1 MGKKYVFLKPNGEIK
16 VTAQHV
22 DAAAAEGISLSE
34 YLNREKK
41 DIVNMYNG
49 ELDAFDIALLSHGIR
64 VRENREAGMSSSPL
78 SAFFTTNENRNLFK
92 EFVIRELRQ
101 ISGKD
106 SIINDLVGSTRIIQG
121 DSAKQVIL
129 ELTDKTVDGK
139 KNKANL
145 KKRRIAEG
153 ANIPVKTLK
162 LGEVAIKIYKYGIGV
177 SATYEVMRR
186 TSIDMFRKFME
197 LVNIQAAYDEVDAV
211 VDMIINGDENSEAT
225 QVFKA
230 SELGTEYENNVLDE
244 KTLITYLIS
253 QDYHGFDSLVV
264 GKKILVDLITT
275 LMEKNLTN
283 AANPQLSFTFPNV
296 LKNLKVV
303 YYENLPKTKDGKEQ
317 IIGLAK
323 EYAIEK
329 VIEANSMIRETERII
344 ENQTQVAYLTE
355 NAGFSKLD
363 PRASSILVLD

>member
-1 MGKKYVFLKPNGEIK
+1 MKFNFLKKGGEI
-16 VTAQHV
+16 HV
-22 DAAAAEGISLSE
+22 KMEEFDKCAAEGISVSE
-34 YLNREKK
+34 YLNKEYK
-41 DIVNMYNG
+41 DVVEMYNG

-64 VRENREAGMSSSPL
+64 VRENKELGLSSSPL

-101 ISGKD
+101 ISGKP
-106 SIINDLVGSTRIIQG
+106 SIINELVGTTRVIEG

-129 ELTDKTVDGK
+129 ELTDDTEVGKSNK
-139 KNKANL
+139 KNLRKQ
-145 KKRRIAEG
+145 RIAEG

-162 LGEVAIKIYKYGIGV
+162 LGEVSIRIYKYGIGV

-197 LVNIQAAYDEVDAV
+197 LVNVQAAYDEVDAV
-211 VDMIINGDENSEAT
+211 IEMLINGDGNTEKT
-225 QVFKA
+225 KVFKA
-230 SELGTEYENNVLDE
+230 SELGVEEYESGVLDE
-244 KTLITYLIS
+244 KTLITYLIK
-253 QDYHGFDSLVV
+253 QNLHIFDTIVV
-264 GKKILVDLITT
+264 GDKILVDLLTT
-275 LMEKNLTN
+275 LMDKNLTN
-283 AANPQLSFTFPNV
+283 AANPQLQFSFPNV

-303 YYENLPKTKDGKEQ
+303 YYEGLPKTSDGKQQ

-323 EYAIEK
+323 EYAVEK
-329 VIEANSMIRETERII
+329 VLEAGSVIRETEKII
-344 ENQTQVAYLTE
+344 SNQTQVAYLTE